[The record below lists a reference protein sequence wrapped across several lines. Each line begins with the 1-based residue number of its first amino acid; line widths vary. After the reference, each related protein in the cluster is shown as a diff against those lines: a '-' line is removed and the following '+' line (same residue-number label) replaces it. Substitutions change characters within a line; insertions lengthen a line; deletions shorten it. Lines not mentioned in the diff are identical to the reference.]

1 MNIFSHIE
9 FANPGFFWLLIIIP
23 GMVFWYIRREQQLQ
37 GSLSVSAVKG
47 FTLPAK
53 SIIPRLRHLSIVLRS
68 LAILAL
74 IVALARPQSALSWQ
88 NSTTEGIDII
98 IASDISGS
106 MLAEDFKPNRL
117 EAGKQIAID
126 FIKDRPDD
134 RIGLV
139 IFSGESFT
147 QCPLTIDHDV
157 LINLFSAVKNGMI
170 NDGTAIG
177 MGLATAV
184 NRLKDSEAK
193 SKVVILLTDG
203 SNNGGSIPPITAAEI
218 AKQFNIR
225 VYTVG
230 IGTKGFAPYPVQTPM
245 GVQYQRMPVDV
256 DEPTLTKIAGITGG
270 KYFRA
275 TDNEKLKS
283 IYEQIDKLEKA
294 KIDVTQY
301 HKKTECFLP
310 FAIIA
315 LVFLLTEFVLKNTV
329 LKGALT

>member
-1 MNIFSHIE
+1 MFKRIE
-9 FANPGFFWLLIIIP
+9 FAQPVFFWLLILIP
-23 GMVFWYIRREQQLQ
+23 AMVAWYIWREQKLQ
-37 GSLSVSAVKG
+37 GSLSVSAVRG
-47 FTLPAK
+47 FYLPAK
-53 SIIPRLRHLSIVLRS
+53 NIFPKMRHLGIVLRS
-68 LAILAL
+68 LAVIAL
-74 IVALARPQSALSWQ
+74 VFALARPQASLSWQ
-88 NSTTEGIDII
+88 NSTTEGIDIV

-106 MLAEDFKPNRL
+106 MLAEDFEPNRL
-117 EAGKQIAID
+117 EAGKKIAID

-157 LINLFSAVKNGMI
+157 LVNLYKDIKYGMI
-170 NDGTAIG
+170 DDGTAIG

-193 SKVVILLTDG
+193 SKVIILLTDG
-203 SNNGGSIPPITAAEI
+203 SNNMGSIPPLTAADI

-230 IGTKGFAPYPVQTPM
+230 IGTKGFAPYPVQTPY

-256 DEPTLTKIAGITGG
+256 DEVTLKKIADVTGG

-275 TDNEKLKS
+275 TDNQKLKN
-283 IYEQIDKLEKA
+283 IYEQIDQLEKA
-294 KIDVTQY
+294 KIAVTQY
-301 HKKTECFLP
+301 HKKTELFLP

-315 LVFLLTEFVLKNTV
+315 LLFLVLEFGLKNTL